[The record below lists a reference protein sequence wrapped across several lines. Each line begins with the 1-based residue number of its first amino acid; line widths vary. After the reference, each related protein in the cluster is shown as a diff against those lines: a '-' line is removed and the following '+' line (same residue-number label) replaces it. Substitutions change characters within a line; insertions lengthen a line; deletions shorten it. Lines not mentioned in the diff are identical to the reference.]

1 MSPSIIIN
9 NGNIPKELSYF
20 DIIMY
25 NSIID
30 QMKVENFR
38 EALSIGIYKTSYSLF
53 LNKFRELGF
62 LEIADGRI
70 IKLRDNFLLTKEEII
85 FNELYWENNDL

>member
-1 MSPSIIIN
+1 MNPSITIN
-9 NGNIPKELSYF
+9 NSNIPKGLSYF
-20 DIIMY
+20 DVIIY

-30 QMKVENFR
+30 QMKVDSLR
-38 EALSIGIYKTSYSLF
+38 EALSIGIYKTSHSLF
-53 LNKFRELGF
+53 LNKLRELGF

-70 IKLRDNFLLTKEEII
+70 VKLKDNIVLDKNEII